1 LLTGQL
7 GSRTGAVVA
16 TIHVP
21 GTGFRPHGGKHSRRA
36 AILGAVVL
44 AFAAIVMPFVLHEV
58 GDDDGAKASAATGTT
73 PPSVAPATHQHQATD
88 PAVGPRGTLPDLLPA
103 RSRLSDGAHVRLGN
117 VTDGVL
123 RRTPAGA
130 WQVLVRWDGR
140 LQAVPLRGPVRLA
153 AGPATSWISEKGLIY
168 TRVPTTSP
176 DRFRVFAWDPRGA
189 TAYSPPRLVATS
201 LGTVCFNHAFTAFGT
216 C

>member
-1 LLTGQL
+1 M
-7 GSRTGAVVA
+7 A

-21 GTGFRPHGGKHSRRA
+21 GTGIGPHGGKHSRRA
-36 AILGAVVL
+36 AIVGAAVL
-44 AFAAIVMPFVLHEV
+44 AFAAIVVPFVLHEV
-58 GDDDGAKASAATGTT
+58 GGGNGAEASAATRTI
-73 PPSVAPATHQHQATD
+73 PPSVAPAAHQPRATD
-88 PAVGPRGTLPDLLPA
+88 PAVGPRGSLPDLLPA
-103 RSRLSDGAHVRLGN
+103 RSRLSDGAHVRLGD

-123 RRTPAGA
+123 RRTPPGA

-140 LQAVPLRGPVRLA
+140 LQPVPLRGPVRLA

-168 TRVPTTSP
+168 TRVPTKSS

-189 TAYSPPRLVATS
+189 TAYNPPKLVATP
-201 LGTVCFNHAFTAFGT
+201 LGEVCFNRALTAFGT